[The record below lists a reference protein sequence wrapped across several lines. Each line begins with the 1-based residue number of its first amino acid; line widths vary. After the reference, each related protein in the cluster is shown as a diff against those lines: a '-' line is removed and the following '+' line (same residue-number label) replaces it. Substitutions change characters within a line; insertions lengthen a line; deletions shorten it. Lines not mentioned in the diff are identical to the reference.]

1 MRKVTLALAV
11 AAMGASA
18 YGALP
23 GNFPGGTNWVV
34 HFDVERL
41 MSSGLGP
48 KVEERLA
55 EPRVR
60 KVLAAADLVFGSRFP
75 DDIRSMTFAGC
86 SRDRDK
92 AVAYF
97 SGKFD
102 EKRLTTLA
110 SLAKDYRTVEHA
122 RRTIHI
128 WNDVCPVRG
137 ERTVHAAFAREGLF
151 VMSEG
156 LETLK
161 DAIDALDGSS
171 AGVDLSDRIDAEAF
185 FTVVAMDLHKLPR
198 REPGALMLS
207 YVTDLEYSVRATD
220 TEVLSS
226 FRAEIT
232 DTKTAEQ
239 ILDVFEGL
247 QALVKLHPEGYPEVA
262 ALIMRVEFSMEGT
275 TVSASGS
282 AGIEQLAEIAE
293 NVRRVYRELMGK

>member
-11 AAMGASA
+11 VAMGASA

-23 GNFPGGTNWVV
+23 GDFPGGTNWVV

-41 MSSGLGP
+41 MSSGLGD

-55 EPRVR
+55 EPRIR
-60 KVLAAADLVFGSRFP
+60 KVLAAAELVFGMKLP
-75 DDIRSMTFAGC
+75 DDVRSMTFAGC
-86 SRDRDK
+86 GRDREK

-102 EKRLTTLA
+102 VERLTTLA
-110 SLAKDYRTVEHA
+110 SLAKDYHTVEHA
-122 RRTIHI
+122 GRAIHI
-128 WNDVCPVRG
+128 WRDVCPVRG
-137 ERTVHAAFAREGLF
+137 ERTVHAAFAREGLI

-171 AGVDLSDRIDAEAF
+171 AGVDLSDRVDAEAF
-185 FTVVAMDLHKLPR
+185 FTLVAMDLHKLPP

-207 YVTDLEYSVRATD
+207 YVTDLEYSLRATD

-226 FRAEIT
+226 FCAEIT
-232 DTKTAEQ
+232 DAETAEQ

-247 QALVKLHPEGYPEVA
+247 QALVELHPEGYPEVA
-262 ALIMRVEFSMEGT
+262 ALIKRVEFSMEGT

-282 AGIEQLAEIAE
+282 AGIEQLVEIGE
-293 NVRRVYRELMGK
+293 NVRRVLRDLIGK